1 MEEVTSTIFGTTD
14 DTDDELLKELNE
26 LQQPP
31 AENGESEEAMR

>member
-1 MEEVTSTIFGTTD
+1 MEQVTSTIYGTSD
-14 DTDDELLKELNE
+14 ETDDELLKELND